1 MNNLENYGIKL
12 TDILIPNNID
22 TSTWSVIA
30 CDQYTQDKTYWTN
43 VTNIVDNKPST
54 LNLILP
60 EIYLEKDNKNELIKK
75 INTNM
80 EKYLSDDIFKKYEES
95 AIYIERSFP
104 DGRTRKGLVIA
115 IDLEK
120 YDWKNDSKALIRAT
134 EATIKER
141 IPARKAI
148 RENAAL
154 ELPHIMLLI
163 NDKNNLLINTAKS
176 LSNKDA
182 CYSGSLMQNGGS
194 IKGWDIKQNDFNEKI
209 KPAIETIAKENIC
222 KDGSIFLFAVGDGNH
237 SLASAKAVWEDA
249 KAKGAKA
256 DSALRYALVEVV
268 NIYDQALEFK
278 PIHRVLFNTD
288 KNDLIRFLDSKLKI
302 EHEEITSN
310 VFKLAFK
317 TASKE
322 LLISHLQPLLDDYLK
337 EYPASSIDYI
347 HGEEE
352 VKKIV
357 ETNPNSTGL
366 LLEDVSKDGFFET
379 IANRGALPRKSFS
392 MGEADEKRFYLE
404 CRKLK

>member
-1 MNNLENYGIKL
+1 MNSLENLGIKL
-12 TDILIPNNID
+12 PNILIPNNID

-30 CDQYTQDKTYWTN
+30 CDQYTQDKEYWEK
-43 VTNIVDNKPST
+43 VKASVKNKPST

-60 EIYLEKDNKNELIKK
+60 EIYLEQENKAELIKK
-75 INTNM
+75 INMTM
-80 EKYLSDDIFKKYEES
+80 TEYLSASIFKEYPES
-95 AIYIERSFP
+95 SMYIERTFP
-104 DGRTRKGLVIA
+104 DGRTRKGFVTA

-120 YDWKNDSKALIRAT
+120 YDWKSNSKSLIRAT

-148 RENAAL
+148 RENASL

-163 NDKNNLLINTAKS
+163 NDKNNLLMTTAKDIAEKS
-176 LSNKDA
+176 P

-194 IKGWDIKQNDFNEKI
+194 IKGFNINKNNCEEKI
-209 KPAIETIAKENIC
+209 KAALEKIADENTC

-249 KAKGAKA
+249 KANGAEM
-256 DSALRYALVEVV
+256 DSALRYALVEIV
-268 NIYDQALEFK
+268 NIYDTALEFK

-288 KNDLIRFLDSKLKI
+288 KNDLTKFLESKLKI
-302 EHEEITSN
+302 EHEEIAPN
-310 VFKLAFK
+310 VLKLAFK
-317 TASKE
+317 TESKE
-322 LLISHLQPLLDDYLK
+322 LLISHLQPVLDEYLTIHK
-337 EYPASSIDYI
+337 ESKIDYI
-347 HGEEE
+347 HGDDE
-352 VKKIV
+352 VKKIT
-357 ETNPNSTGL
+357 ETNPNCTGL
-366 LLEDVSKDGFFET
+366 LLEDVSKDGFFTT